1 MNSKIAAYVTVSILS
16 FGLMGHTLA
25 LAGQE
30 RDRLKILDKYKW
42 NLADIYPDDQA
53 WRGAK
58 EQLAKELPQMKMFQG
73 KLGTS
78 AATLA
83 NALDKY
89 FGFDKELSRLYVYAQ
104 MLSDQDTR
112 DATHLGMKQEMIQLA
127 AAEAAEV
134 AFLEPEILRF
144 EKGRVDK
151 FIRNEPRL
159 KIYRFYLEDIAR
171 RSAHTLSAAEEKLL
185 ADMGPLAA
193 ASSSTYGILSNAD
206 FPFPS
211 VTLSDGKVV
220 KLDQAAFADLR
231 ALPNR
236 SDREKVMSAF
246 FAALGHFSGT
256 FGTTMNGE
264 VQKVLFQSKARKYES
279 ALEYSLNGPNIP
291 VSVYMRLID
300 GINKNLPAF
309 HRYLKLRQ
317 RILGLDQLHYYDLY
331 APLVGSVELTY
342 TPEQAQKLVLEA
354 VAPLGSEY
362 TSTVERAYDSRWI
375 DLFPNEGKRSGAY
388 SEGAAYDV
396 HPYML
401 INYNGKY
408 TDVSTVAHEMGHTMQ
423 SYFSNKTQPYPLANY
438 PIFVAEVASTF
449 NETLLINHVLKNTK
463 DDDTRLSL
471 LGNYLENI
479 KSTVFRQAQ
488 FAEFELRMYEMA
500 GKGQPITGNAL
511 AKLYLDITR
520 KYYGQDQGISIVDD
534 YIANEWSYIPHF
546 YRDFYVFQ
554 YATSF
559 AASMALSEKVIG
571 GDPGAT
577 KRYLAF
583 LSAGGSKYPIDLLKD
598 AGVDMTTDE
607 PLNLTI
613 KAMNRVMDEMDAI
626 LARRKG
632 QRPFFDWVHA
642 GYWVPIR
649 TLRSILR
656 GNRQRAQAVYAPIE

>member
-1 MNSKIAAYVTVSILS
+1 MSRKIAAYVTISILS
-16 FGLMGHTLA
+16 FGLMGLTLT
-25 LAGQE
+25 LTGQE

-53 WRGAK
+53 WRSAK

-144 EKGRVDK
+144 EKGKVDK

-171 RSAHTLSAAEEKLL
+171 RSAHTLSAAEERLL
-185 ADMGPLAA
+185 ADMGPLAG

-246 FAALGHFSGT
+246 FTALGHFSGT

-408 TDVSTVAHEMGHTMQ
+408 TDVSTLAHEMGHTMQ

-559 AASMALSEKVIG
+559 TASMALSEKVIG
-571 GDPGAT
+571 GDPAAT

-607 PLNLTI
+607 PLDLTI

-626 LARRKG
+626 LARRK
-632 QRPFFDWVHA
+632 
-642 GYWVPIR
+642 
-649 TLRSILR
+649 
-656 GNRQRAQAVYAPIE
+656 